1 MLIRQEYGD
10 ELYAANSHNTSEE
23 QDPPS
28 AFPTTLAENTDHGDH
43 HGLEATGAT
52 AQYPFAAAENENG
65 VEGDLDSHGENNTVK
80 PSSAAE
86 AAATEEECDADD
98 EIDEGIV
105 GQQEEQQQQLQRGE
119 ESDELYDIDD
129 LGLSSSDDG

>member
-1 MLIRQEYGD
+1 MIEHSDGSFGNIGGGERRAEVQEGASGD
-10 ELYAANSHNTSEE
+10 A
-23 QDPPS
+23 
-28 AFPTTLAENTDHGDH
+28 
-43 HGLEATGAT
+43 
-52 AQYPFAAAENENG
+52 

-129 LGLSSSDDG
+129 HGLSSSDDG

>member
-1 MLIRQEYGD
+1 MLIPQEYGD

-65 VEGDLDSHGENNTVK
+65 GGYQYTQEELDRYNAKHGAQYNAEQAGQHGGAPAIAPSSVCADENN
-80 PSSAAE
+80 
-86 AAATEEECDADD
+86 
-98 EIDEGIV
+98 
-105 GQQEEQQQQLQRGE
+105 
-119 ESDELYDIDD
+119 
-129 LGLSSSDDG
+129 SSSGAIPLPEPGNNS